1 MNPAMVDAT
10 HLGGSNVST
19 KNSYSKIMSAIST
32 MKALRVRVLKM
43 ISIAMILILTVYE
56 KRKLTQSIQL

>member
-1 MNPAMVDAT
+1 
-10 HLGGSNVST
+10 
-19 KNSYSKIMSAIST
+19 